1 MLTKPPTLAVL
12 SEETDEIRRFRATP
26 WLFQQTFTTPYKDL
40 NRFVSTF
47 LAPFS
52 LERGALNTDQVVFEP
67 KNLLRLLADNSLSV
81 ENYYDLKIQAT
92 GQLGIAKMLQA
103 ALGDC
108 IDFVFVP
115 SPEVIAIYTDHDG
128 FTTFYAQDDATLK
141 SMGLRLGTA
150 DFKPVARYTR
160 GSSGEN
166 IWH

>member
-1 MLTKPPTLAVL
+1 MLAVL
-12 SEETDEIRRFRATP
+12 SERTEEIKRFRAAP

-52 LERGALNTDQVVFEP
+52 LERGALSTDQVVFEP
-67 KNLLRLLADNSLSV
+67 KNLLRLLASKSLSV

-92 GQLGIAKMLQA
+92 GQLEIANLLQA
-103 ALGDC
+103 ALGDY

-115 SPEVIAIYTDHDG
+115 SPELIAIYTDHDG
-128 FTTFYAQDDATLK
+128 YTTFYAQDDATLK
-141 SMGLRLGTA
+141 TVSSRLETA
-150 DFKPVARYTR
+150 GFEAVARYTR